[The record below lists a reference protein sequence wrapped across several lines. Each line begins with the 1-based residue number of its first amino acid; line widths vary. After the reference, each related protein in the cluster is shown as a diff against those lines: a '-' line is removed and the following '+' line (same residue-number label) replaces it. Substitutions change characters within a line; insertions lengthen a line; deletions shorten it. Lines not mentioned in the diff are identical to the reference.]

1 MRFGPVPLGE
11 AEGAILAHA
20 LMIGD
25 GRRLSKGT
33 VLGPEHLAQLAAAG
47 IAEVVVARLEDGDAG
62 EDDAARDIAAPMA
75 SETVRAAAADTG
87 RGNLYATANGL
98 FVADRAK
105 VDAINALDPGI
116 TFATI
121 DDMQEVVAGRMVAT
135 VKIIPYAIPRKAVEQ
150 AAALAGGAIRV
161 EPYMARRVGV
171 VSTMLPSLK
180 PSVMDKTLRVLE
192 GRLALSGSVVTGEQR
207 VEHTRD
213 GVAEGLA
220 RMLPGSD
227 LAVVFG
233 ASAIGD
239 IDDVIPSAIRA
250 LGGRIEHFGMP
261 VDPGNLLLVG
271 EIGGKPVIGAPG
283 CARSPAE
290 NGFDWVLQRLLAGR
304 KVTAAEVVKMGVG
317 GLLMEIGVRPQPREP
332 KPERPLRIAAVI
344 LAAGRSSRMGSANK
358 MAVEIDGKPM
368 LRHAIEAAV
377 ASGAAE
383 TVLVT
388 GYEPDAVAR
397 IAAGSPARLVHN
409 PDYADGM
416 STSLAAGIRA
426 LGEDVDAAL
435 VMLGD
440 MPRISAAMVDRMIET
455 ANSAPADAIVMAAH
469 DGRRGNPVLWPR
481 RHFGELTRI
490 TGDVGARHLI
500 AEHGASVVAVEL
512 GAAAGFDVDTPQVL
526 AEAGG
531 VLPA

>member
-1 MRFGPVPLGE
+1 
-11 AEGAILAHA
+11 
-20 LMIGD
+20 
-25 GRRLSKGT
+25 
-33 VLGPEHLAQLAAAG
+33 
-47 IAEVVVARLEDGDAG
+47 
-62 EDDAARDIAAPMA
+62 
-75 SETVRAAAADTG
+75 
-87 RGNLYATANGL
+87 
-98 FVADRAK
+98 
-105 VDAINALDPGI
+105 
-116 TFATI
+116 
-121 DDMQEVVAGRMVAT
+121 
-135 VKIIPYAIPRKAVEQ
+135 
-150 AAALAGGAIRV
+150 
-161 EPYMARRVGV
+161 
-171 VSTMLPSLK
+171 
-180 PSVMDKTLRVLE
+180 
-192 GRLALSGSVVTGEQR
+192 
-207 VEHTRD
+207 
-213 GVAEGLA
+213 
-220 RMLPGSD
+220 
-227 LAVVFG
+227 
-233 ASAIGD
+233 
-239 IDDVIPSAIRA
+239 
-250 LGGRIEHFGMP
+250 MP

-271 EIGGKPVIGAPG
+271 GIGGKPVIGAPG